1 MRIIAMLAASAHI
14 GLTACQAGP
23 TAGSLLDGTANQPQQ
38 QPYMRCMNDFWGN
51 CTAVVSSRT
60 EYKWRYVRPGVR
72 SPQEE
77 PAGRR
82 QAEAAAKVPGA
93 EHVTKVRVGDPAMR
107 VRQPEPAPPKVHE
120 AVQPPPKV
128 REAAPP
134 APKVREV
141 AQPAPKV
148 REVAQPATRVRE
160 VAQPAPKLREAR
172 DNTIACHPR
181 RRVVGEERPSRDDA
195 QRAAENAWMGNIRYD
210 FGERYQDINRAKDV
224 RNICGPSS
232 VSHALRVPQFRCVL
246 EATPCRATEG
256 ESIEPDERRYD
267 PTIEMSSSRKG
278 PTP

>member
-14 GLTACQAGP
+14 GLAACQAGP
-23 TAGSLLDGTANQPQQ
+23 TAGSLLDANPNQPQQ

-72 SPQEE
+72 SPEEE

-93 EHVTKVRVGDPAMR
+93 NDHVTKVRVGDPAMR
-107 VRQPEPAPPKVHE
+107 VRQPEPAPPKAREV
-120 AVQPPPKV
+120 VQPVPKV
-128 REAAPP
+128 REATQPP
-134 APKVREV
+134 SKVREV

-148 REVAQPATRVRE
+148 REAIL
-160 VAQPAPKLREAR
+160 PAPKVRETR
-172 DNTIACHPR
+172 DNTIVCHPR

-195 QRAAENAWMGNIRYD
+195 QRAAENAWMGNVRYD

-256 ESIEPDERRYD
+256 EPIEPDERRYD